1 MPKDNKLKKW
11 IIYTLLVMIIG
22 MSIFFY
28 YYLINLDKK
37 YSYIIKKEATLY
49 NNIQNINFGA
59 NRGYLL
65 LYKILET
72 NNVVKRD
79 SLIAQ
84 KKLMVETNDSL
95 INEIL
100 FDFNKYKD
108 KSLLNKVI
116 SSRESYIQ
124 KCNIFKNFLIS
135 NEKDSANDI
144 LINQIEPNFLSYQ
157 TELKLFIQANSI
169 YVIENSGNIT
179 SDVKKNSFFVLILGL
194 SPIIIFSLFLI
205 FWGVLL
211 VVIVLFLRDREYKR
225 IFRSEE

>member
-1 MPKDNKLKKW
+1 MPRKNRIKKW
-11 IIYTLLVMIIG
+11 IIYLLTMMIIS
-22 MSIFFY
+22 MSFFFY

-37 YSYIIKKEATLY
+37 YSNIIKREATLY
-49 NNIQNINFGA
+49 SNVQNINYGA

-72 NNVVKRD
+72 NNIARRD
-79 SLIAQ
+79 SLITT
-84 KKLMVETNDSL
+84 KKLMIQTNDSL

-108 KSLLNKVI
+108 KSFLNNVI

-124 KCNIFKNFLIS
+124 DCLKFENYLIT
-135 NEKDSANDI
+135 NNKDSAKDL
-144 LINQIEPNFLSYQ
+144 LINQIEPKFLKYQ
-157 TELKLFIQANSI
+157 TDLKLFIQANSI

-179 SDVKKNSFFVLILGL
+179 SDVKKSSFFVLILGL
-194 SPIIIFSLFLI
+194 SPIIIFSLFLV

-211 VVIVLFLRDREYKR
+211 VLVIIFLRDKEYKR
-225 IFRSEE
+225 IFQSEE